1 MSECALHQATESFF
15 TPQESSY
22 DPVSKGGLYHYI
34 INRVFI
40 QHGMPSESTAI
51 HWYAI
56 RIFHNKARAIKAQV
70 DKDGLQSYVP
80 MRTVEKFSNGNTSY
94 INEPVIPS
102 LIFIRADQGHIENIR
117 KDPAS
122 YAGVYCYPGTST
134 PAVIPD
140 REMEMFIFVTTVGNQ
155 NLEAIDISLAKGDRI
170 RVTNGMFKGA
180 EGYITRV
187 HNAKRLIVAIE
198 GIAAVATTY
207 IPKDYVEKIVESQ
220 S

>member
-1 MSECALHQATESFF
+1 
-15 TPQESSY
+15 
-22 DPVSKGGLYHYI
+22 
-34 INRVFI
+34 
-40 QHGMPSESTAI
+40 MPSESTAI

-80 MRTVEKFSNGNTSY
+80 MRTVEKNNGCGTVS
-94 INEPVIPS
+94 IEEPVIPS
-102 LIFIRADQGHIENIR
+102 LIFIRADQEYIETIR

-140 REMEMFIFVTTVGNQ
+140 REMEMFIFVTTVGSR

-170 RVTNGMFKGA
+170 RVTNGIFKGA

-187 HNAKRLIVAIE
+187 HNAKRLIVVIE
-198 GIAAVATTY
+198 GIAAIATTY
-207 IPKDYVEKIVESQ
+207 VPKDYVEKIVESR

>member
-1 MSECALHQATESFF
+1 
-15 TPQESSY
+15 
-22 DPVSKGGLYHYI
+22 
-34 INRVFI
+34 
-40 QHGMPSESTAI
+40 MPSESTAI

-102 LIFIRADQGHIENIR
+102 LIFIRADQGYIENIR

-140 REMEMFIFVTTVGNQ
+140 RNGDVHFCYNSRKPESGGHRHLTGQRRPDTGYERDVQRSRRIYHPGSQCETIDRCHRRHCGRSDDLYPERLCGEDRRITILMFRQTIGFGKYNPPGY
-155 NLEAIDISLAKGDRI
+155 LL
-170 RVTNGMFKGA
+170 FK
-180 EGYITRV
+180 Y
-187 HNAKRLIVAIE
+187 
-198 GIAAVATTY
+198 
-207 IPKDYVEKIVESQ
+207 
-220 S
+220 

>member
-1 MSECALHQATESFF
+1 MGRLCG
-15 TPQESSY
+15 Y
-22 DPVSKGGLYHYI
+22 V
-34 INRVFI
+34 INRGFT
-40 QHGMPSESTAI
+40 QQYMDNELPET

-56 RIFHNKARAIKAQV
+56 RAFHNKARSIKAQV

-80 MRTVEKFSNGNTSY
+80 MRTVEKTNNSNTIYSK
-94 INEPVIPS
+94 EPVIPS
-102 LIFIRADQGHIENIR
+102 LIFIRADQGYIENIR

-140 REMEMFIFVTTVGNQ
+140 REMEMFIFVTTVGSR

-170 RVTNGMFKGA
+170 RVTNGIFKGA

-187 HNAKRLIVAIE
+187 HNAKRLIVVIE
-198 GIAAVATTY
+198 GIAAIATTY
-207 IPKDYVEKIVESQ
+207 VPKDYVEKIVESR